1 MLFVLMCPKCG
12 SSDLRPSRSRHLGEW
27 LVAVFAAPYR
37 CRLCDHRELVMRFA
51 TPGVAESTE
60 QEEPAHENPARNEP
74 DISGQPSVLSKP
86 GRASLVQD
94 ATPAYPAKP
103 QTTEAGNMGPHSPVA

>member
-12 SSDLRPSRSRHLGEW
+12 SSDLRRSRTRHLGEW

-51 TPGVAESTE
+51 VPGEAESME
-60 QEEPAHENPARNEP
+60 QEESAHEHPSRIEP
-74 DISGQPSVLSKP
+74 PVSVQSKP
-86 GRASLVQD
+86 GEASPTEQQ
-94 ATPAYPAKP
+94 PP
-103 QTTEAGNMGPHSPVA
+103 EAGNTPPHSPVA

>member
-12 SSDLRPSRSRHLGEW
+12 SSDLRRSRTRHLGEW

-51 TPGVAESTE
+51 APSVGESME
-60 QEEPAHENPARNEP
+60 QEESAHEHPALIEP
-74 DISGQPSVLSKP
+74 SFSVQPSVQSKP
-86 GRASLVQD
+86 GEAS
-94 ATPAYPAKP
+94 PAEQQPP
-103 QTTEAGNMGPHSPVA
+103 EAGNTPPHSPVA